1 MVGLLTALPNTQL
14 TRRLAR
20 EGLSEGSPVL
30 TEPEISQND
39 KHDDYDP
46 NDVEDVA
53 AHDVPPLFDHAPTGT
68 QPTPSL

>member
-1 MVGLLTALPNTQL
+1 MLV
-14 TRRLAR
+14 TRL
-20 EGLSEGSPVL
+20 GGPIDKVL

-53 AHDVPPLFDHAPTGT
+53 AHDVSPLFDHAPTGT
-68 QPTPSL
+68 QPTDSL